1 MGKLDYI
8 PEGQMNLFDFME
20 APKEKVVPSAGAL
33 FRYLR
38 YGPHT
43 VVPKVREE
51 CKAYLDSVNGE
62 LPQNFIEYCGNPK
75 KWHPLPCS
83 NCEYGRSGTC
93 RAGGH
98 TCHYEYGILI
108 CDAFKQT
115 IVGDI
120 PDMPC
125 DTCGYIK
132 QGCCDYP
139 CTPDDYCVLGDKWI
153 PAKAICQHSNH
164 ECNKE
169 NLWEVADTLDD
180 VECPHVCCRQCE
192 VVACGARCN
201 GSEEPQKPEDPRTS
215 TEVVKKSCSNCL
227 RHNKDIEQPPAGWGN
242 LGWCAEHNQ
251 KTKDISYCDSWEP
264 KPVEVMSC
272 SAKDYAKAIVK
283 HLIEHCR
290 QWGSLDDISKLRE
303 SRTPATF
310 HKLFCTVTRTYYF
323 HMGEP
328 YFSANFTKENT
339 VEIKRC
345 GRDYRDRPLDAT
357 IQLQDV
363 LDELGD

>member
-1 MGKLDYI
+1 MSKLDYI
-8 PEGQMNLFDFME
+8 PEGQMSLFDFVE
-20 APKEKVVPSAGAL
+20 EVKPIRNPGVGTL
-33 FRYLR
+33 FRLLR

-43 VVPKVREE
+43 MVPEVVKDCRRYIESVGGVDNVPTFHPYDFS
-51 CKAYLDSVNGE
+51 KAWDG
-62 LPQNFIEYCGNPK
+62 
-75 KWHPLPCS
+75 LPCL
-83 NCEYGRSGTC
+83 NCEYLVDGLC
-93 RAGGH
+93 RYGAH
-98 TCHYEYGILI
+98 TVHYEYDKFLV
-108 CDAFKQT
+108 CDAFKGT
-115 IVGDI
+115 ID
-120 PDMPC
+120 
-125 DTCGYIK
+125 
-132 QGCCDYP
+132 
-139 CTPDDYCVLGDKWI
+139 
-153 PAKAICQHSNH
+153 AKPKCQHSNH
-164 ECNKE
+164 VCNKQ

-180 VECPHVCCRQCE
+180 IECPRVCCRQCE
-192 VVACGARCN
+192 VPLCGARCN
-201 GSEEPQKPEDPRTS
+201 GSEEPQKHEDPQTS

-227 RHNKDIEQPPAGWGN
+227 RHNKDIEQPPAGWGS
-242 LGWCAEHNQ
+242 LGWCAEHNH
-251 KTKDISYCDSWEP
+251 KTQDISYCDSWEP

-272 SAKDYAKAIVK
+272 STKDYAKAIVK

-290 QWGSLDDISKLRE
+290 KWGSLDDISKLRE

-363 LDELGD
+363 LDELGE